1 MPHGATRDA
10 LAASVLLGP
19 LLIAPVSASTMAAL
33 RPQALQCLQAGQP
46 AACRSALLLAET
58 LQRRASA
65 RNAFPCQTLLLGL
78 QADLI
83 MEQLGA
89 GRGEKAI
96 ADVSAAGRG
105 CAGL

>member
-1 MPHGATRDA
+1 MIGSRFTV
-10 LAASVLLGP
+10 AASFLLGS

-65 RNAFPCQTLLLGL
+65 SNAFPCQTLLLGL

-89 GRGEKAI
+89 GRGEQAI

>member
-1 MPHGATRDA
+1 
-10 LAASVLLGP
+10 
-19 LLIAPVSASTMAAL
+19 MAAL

-89 GRGEKAI
+89 GRGEQAI
-96 ADVSAAGRG
+96 ADVGATGRG

>member
-1 MPHGATRDA
+1 MIGSRFTV
-10 LAASVLLGP
+10 AASVLLGP

-89 GRGEKAI
+89 GRGEQAI

>member
-1 MPHGATRDA
+1 MIGSRFTV
-10 LAASVLLGP
+10 AASVLLVP

-89 GRGEKAI
+89 GRGEQAI

>member
-1 MPHGATRDA
+1 MIGSRFTVAVS
-10 LAASVLLGP
+10 LLLGH
-19 LLIAPVSASTMAAL
+19 LVIAPVSASTMSAL
-33 RPQALQCLQAGQP
+33 RPQALQCLQAGHL

-65 RNAFPCQTLLLGL
+65 LNAYPCQTLLLGV

-83 MEQLGA
+83 MQQLDA
-89 GRGEKAI
+89 GRGEQAI
-96 ADVSAAGRG
+96 ADLSAAARG

>member
-1 MPHGATRDA
+1 MIGSRFTVAVS
-10 LAASVLLGP
+10 LLLGQ
-19 LLIAPVSASTMAAL
+19 LVIAPVSASTMATL
-33 RPQALQCLQAGQP
+33 RPQALQCLQTGQL
-46 AACRSALLLAET
+46 ASCRSALLLAET
-58 LQRRASA
+58 LQRRAAA

-83 MEQLGA
+83 MQQLGA
-89 GRGEKAI
+89 GRGEQAI

>member
-1 MPHGATRDA
+1 MIGSRFTV
-10 LAASVLLGP
+10 AASFLLGP

-83 MEQLGA
+83 MQQLGA
-89 GRGEKAI
+89 GRGEQAI
-96 ADVSAAGRG
+96 ADVGATGRG

>member
-1 MPHGATRDA
+1 
-10 LAASVLLGP
+10 
-19 LLIAPVSASTMAAL
+19 MAAL

-89 GRGEKAI
+89 GRGEQAI
-96 ADVSAAGRG
+96 EDVSAAGRG

>member
-1 MPHGATRDA
+1 MIGSRFTV
-10 LAASVLLGP
+10 AASVLLGP
-19 LLIAPVSASTMAAL
+19 LVIAPVSASTMAAL

-89 GRGEKAI
+89 GRGEQAI